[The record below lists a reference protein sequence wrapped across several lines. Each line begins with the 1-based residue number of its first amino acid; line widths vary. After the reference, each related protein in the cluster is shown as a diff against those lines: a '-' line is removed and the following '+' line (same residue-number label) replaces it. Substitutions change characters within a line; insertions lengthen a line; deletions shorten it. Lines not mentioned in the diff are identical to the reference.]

1 MKIVLA
7 TGNKNKIREIKEKFF
22 LLDKVE
28 ISSLEELTGIPH
40 IEENAS
46 TFRGN
51 ALIKAAAICRLTGL
65 PAMAD
70 DSGIVVD
77 ALNGEP
83 GIYSARYG
91 STGFSD
97 LQRNSLVLSKMK
109 PVPEAER
116 SARFVCV
123 IALVLPDGREY
134 TAEGICSGFI
144 TLEPAGENGF
154 GYDPI
159 FYIPEAGRTMAQ
171 LNPEEKNSI
180 SHRGKALEKIYEVIK
195 YLAGKDL

>member
-7 TGNKNKIREIKEKFF
+7 TGNKNKIREIKEKFSS
-22 LLDKVE
+22 LGTLE
-28 ISSLEELTGIPH
+28 ISSLEELSNIPH

-51 ALIKAAAICRLTGL
+51 ALIKAAAICSLTGS

-70 DSGIVVD
+70 DSGIVID

-91 STGFSD
+91 SIGFSD
-97 LQRNSLVLSKMK
+97 TERNSLVLSKLEG
-109 PVPEAER
+109 VPEDKR
-116 SARFVCV
+116 SARFVCA
-123 IALVLPDGREY
+123 IALVLPNGEEY
-134 TAEGICSGFI
+134 TTEGVCHGIISR
-144 TLEPAGENGF
+144 EPAGEKGF

-159 FYIPEAGRTMAQ
+159 FYIPEAERTMAQ
-171 LNPEEKNSI
+171 LTPEEKNSI
-180 SHRGKALEKIYEVIK
+180 SHRGKALEKIYEVLK
-195 YLAGKDL
+195 ELAGKDL

>member
-7 TGNKNKIREIKEKFF
+7 TGNKNKIREIKEKFSS
-22 LLDKVE
+22 LDTLE
-28 ISSLEELTGIPH
+28 ISSLEELSNIPH

-51 ALIKAAAICRLTGL
+51 ALIKAAAICSLTGS

-70 DSGIVVD
+70 DSGLVID

-91 STGFSD
+91 SIDFSD
-97 LQRNSLVLSKMK
+97 PERNSLVLSKMENI
-109 PVPEAER
+109 PDDRR
-116 SARFVCV
+116 SASFVCA
-123 IALVLPDGREY
+123 IALVLPNGEEY
-134 TAEGICSGFI
+134 TTEGVCYGIISR
-144 TLEPAGENGF
+144 EPAGEKGF

-159 FYIPEAGRTMAQ
+159 FYIPESGKTMAQ
-171 LNPEEKNSI
+171 LSPDEKNRI
-180 SHRGKALEKIYEVIK
+180 SHRGKALEKIYEVLK
-195 YLAGKDL
+195 NLTGKDL

>member
-7 TGNKNKIREIKEKFF
+7 TGNKNKIREIKEKFSS
-22 LLDKVE
+22 LGTLE
-28 ISSLEELTGIPH
+28 ISSLEELSKIPH

-46 TFRGN
+46 TFKGN
-51 ALIKAAAICRLTGL
+51 ALIKAAAICSLTGS

-70 DSGIVVD
+70 DSGIVID

-91 STGFSD
+91 STDFSD
-97 LQRNSLVLSKMK
+97 PERNSLVLSKMEG
-109 PVPEAER
+109 VPDDKR

-123 IALVLPDGREY
+123 IALVLPNGEEY
-134 TAEGICSGFI
+134 TAEGVCHGIISRK
-144 TLEPAGENGF
+144 PAGEKGF

-171 LNPEEKNSI
+171 LTPEEKNSI
-180 SHRGKALEKIYEVIK
+180 SHRGKALEKIYEVLK
-195 YLAGKDL
+195 GLTGKGL